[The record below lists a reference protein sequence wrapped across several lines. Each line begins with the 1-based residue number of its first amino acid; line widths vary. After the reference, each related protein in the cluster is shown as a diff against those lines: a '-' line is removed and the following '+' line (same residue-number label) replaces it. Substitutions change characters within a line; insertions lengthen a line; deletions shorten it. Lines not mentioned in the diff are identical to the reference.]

1 MAQRRMNKWNE
12 NEKWKFNLFHAT
24 KVLNG
29 KACKAFKFQVWV
41 ESFELGMFRVSDR
54 GSDAIRTNEI
64 WSRSQAPMWAK
75 DVIVLATFKRG
86 KLKRVLVSASSWI
99 RWRQFAARNARYHSL
114 LIHTF
119 CHFLSISHPQA
130 VSCDVCMFKVVS
142 SGTLSFSA
150 FIEVFKQQ
158 NENVSIGKYFHRHL
172 FISTSNKS
180 GQAAADWFHL
190 SLLGSRLMF
199 MSEFAYASQLTF
211 IPITHVFFS
220 PPLCG
225 FEFSLVT
232 LFLISFL
239 SSESGE
245 GKNGFPAER
254 FVRWPDSLHTQASF
268 DSIVES
274 K

>member
-64 WSRSQAPMWAK
+64 WSRSQAPMRAK

-150 FIEVFKQQ
+150 FIK
-158 NENVSIGKYFHRHL
+158 VSSNRMKMYQLANI
-172 FISTSNKS
+172 FIDISLYQRQTR
-180 GQAAADWFHL
+180 AAK
-190 SLLGSRLMF
+190 R
-199 MSEFAYASQLTF
+199 QL
-211 IPITHVFFS
+211 I
-220 PPLCG
+220 
-225 FEFSLVT
+225 
-232 LFLISFL
+232 
-239 SSESGE
+239 
-245 GKNGFPAER
+245 
-254 FVRWPDSLHTQASF
+254 
-268 DSIVES
+268 DSIWAFWGQDWCLWVSSHMPASSLSFPSHTSSSPRLSVALNFPSSPYFLFPFFLLNLEKEKMVFLPKDLCDGPTHFTHRRAS
-274 K
+274 IR